1 MKDDLRSIRQAL
13 GVPTD
18 TPVPAGVGLVGW
30 VLDKTESSGDPLLP
44 TVLEEMPSVI
54 WFAFGTDLGKYIS
67 QVRTYDA
74 KRSHQTL
81 IFVIVNSVEE
91 ARRAATEWKVDS
103 IVVQGT
109 SFTRM
114 HGILVDGNHD
124 SWNDSFHITFRRPR
138 EWRSRNL

>member
-1 MKDDLRSIRQAL
+1 MRSIRQAL

-18 TPVPAGVGLVGW
+18 SPVPTGVGLLGW
-30 VLDKTESSGDPLLP
+30 ILDTTESSDDPRLP
-44 TVLEEMPSVI
+44 AVLEEMPSVI

-91 ARRAATEWKVDS
+91 AQRAATEWKVDC

-109 SFTRM
+109 SFTRT
-114 HGILVDGNHD
+114 HCTLVG
-124 SWNDSFHITFRRPR
+124 
-138 EWRSRNL
+138 EMA